1 MPPKQVKGKKKG
13 GKKKIQDAFLKKE
26 WYVVKVPKFI
36 EMKDSEFKYRVGY
49 TPAKKGGAKKQLEG
63 RTFTINLADLEEPPK
78 IKKADQD
85 RDRHRKPNRND
96 CKNFTF
102 VAEETYGQQI
112 LTQWSGMEITRN
124 YRCSLIRKWH
134 TMIECFVDA
143 KTTDGYVLRIKAVAF
158 TRRQPEQVKKTCYAK
173 NSQRKKIRGRM
184 REVIRNHVSSED
196 LKGVIRKLSQSAIG
210 REIKKSCQLIFPL
223 KTCMVEKVKVLRG
236 PKRDV
241 ARLLKIHELSSAFD
255 PLPEEELQAIAAAD
269 QAAAE
274 AAPEAGGDAD
284 GDAEVTES

>member
-13 GKKKIQDAFLKKE
+13 GKKKIQDDKMNNDWF
-26 WYVVKVPKFI
+26 VIKVPKYI
-36 EMKDSEFKYRVGY
+36 EMTDPDFKYRVGY
-49 TPAKKGGAKKQLEG
+49 TPAKKGGGKKQLES

-78 IKKADQD
+78 IKLANQGAD
-85 RDRHRKPNRND
+85 RRREPNRND

-102 VAEETYGQQI
+102 VAEEVYGQQL
-112 LTQWSGMEITRN
+112 LTQWNGMEITRN

-134 TMIECFVDA
+134 SMIECLIDA

-173 NSQRKKIRGRM
+173 NSQRKRIRTRM
-184 REVIRNHVSSED
+184 REVIRNHISSED
-196 LKGVIRKLSQSAIG
+196 LKGVIRKLSRSSIG

-236 PKRDV
+236 PKRDA

-255 PLPEEELQAIAAAD
+255 PVPEEEQAPAQDATDAKV
-269 QAAAE
+269 E
-274 AAPEAGGDAD
+274 ETAGND
-284 GDAEVTES
+284 DAEFVEPD

>member
-13 GKKKIQDAFLKKE
+13 GKKKIQDSFLKKE

-36 EMKDSEFKYRVGY
+36 EMSDPDFKFRVGY

-78 IKKADQD
+78 SRKADQGAE
-85 RDRHRKPNRND
+85 RRREPNRND

-102 VAEETYGQQI
+102 VAEEIYGQQI

-134 TMIECFVDA
+134 TMIECLVDA
-143 KTTDGYVLRIKAVAF
+143 KTTDGFVLRIKAVAF

-173 NSQRKKIRGRM
+173 NSQRKK
-184 REVIRNHVSSED
+184 NTFSY
-196 LKGVIRKLSQSAIG
+196 
-210 REIKKSCQLIFPL
+210 
-223 KTCMVEKVKVLRG
+223 
-236 PKRDV
+236 
-241 ARLLKIHELSSAFD
+241 ARSNS
-255 PLPEEELQAIAAAD
+255 
-269 QAAAE
+269 
-274 AAPEAGGDAD
+274 
-284 GDAEVTES
+284 

>member
-26 WYVVKVPKFI
+26 WYVIKVPKFI
-36 EMKDSEFKYRVGY
+36 EMQDPDFKYRVGY

-78 IKKADQD
+78 LKKLDQD
-85 RDRHRKPNRND
+85 RDRRHQLNRND
-96 CKNFTF
+96 CKNFSF
-102 VAEETYGQQI
+102 VAEEIYGQQI
-112 LTQWSGMEITRN
+112 LTQWNGMEITRN

-134 TMIECFVDA
+134 SMIECIVDA
-143 KTTDGYVLRIKAVAF
+143 KTTDGYVLRVKAVSF

-173 NSQRKKIRGRM
+173 NSQRRRIRARM

-196 LKGVIRKLSQSAIG
+196 LKSVIRRLSQSAIG

-223 KTCMVEKVKVLRG
+223 KTCMVEKVKVMRG

-241 ARLLKIHELSSAFD
+241 SRLLKIHELSSGFD
-255 PLPEEELQAIAAAD
+255 PLPEGDAALQPTADDAEEAGD
-269 QAAAE
+269 EEAE
-274 AAPEAGGDAD
+274 AG
-284 GDAEVTES
+284 AEE

>member
-1 MPPKQVKGKKKG
+1 
-13 GKKKIQDAFLKKE
+13 
-26 WYVVKVPKFI
+26 VKVPKFI
-36 EMKDSEFKYRVGY
+36 EMKDPDFKYRVGF

-78 IKKADQD
+78 IRKADQD
-85 RDRHRKPNRND
+85 RDHRHKPNRND
-96 CKNFTF
+96 CKNFSF
-102 VAEETYGQQI
+102 IAEETYGQQI
-112 LTQWSGMEITRN
+112 LTQWNGMEITRN

-134 TMIECFVDA
+134 TMIQCIVDA
-143 KTTDGYVLRIKAVAF
+143 KTTDGYVLRVKAIAF

-173 NSQRKKIRGRM
+173 NSQRKRIRGRM

-223 KTCMVEKVKVLRG
+223 KTCLVEKVKVLRG

-241 ARLLKIHELSSAFD
+241 SRLLKIHELAAGFD
-255 PLPEEELQAIAAAD
+255 PLPEEELTATAGAD
-269 QAAAE
+269 AAE
-274 AAPEAGGDAD
+274 EAEAEEAEAEAEAGDA
-284 GDAEVTES
+284 

>member
-36 EMKDSEFKYRVGY
+36 EMKDPDFKYRVGF

-78 IKKADQD
+78 IRKADQD
-85 RDRHRKPNRND
+85 RDHRHKPNRND
-96 CKNFTF
+96 CKNFSF
-102 VAEETYGQQI
+102 IAEETYGQQI
-112 LTQWSGMEITRN
+112 LTQWNGMEITRN

-134 TMIECFVDA
+134 TMIQCIVDA
-143 KTTDGYVLRIKAVAF
+143 KTTDGYVLRVKAIAF

-173 NSQRKKIRGRM
+173 NSQRKRIRGRM

-223 KTCMVEKVKVLRG
+223 KTCLVEKVKVLRG

-241 ARLLKIHELSSAFD
+241 SRLLKIHELAAGFD
-255 PLPEEELQAIAAAD
+255 PLPEEELTATAGAD
-269 QAAAE
+269 AAE
-274 AAPEAGGDAD
+274 EAEAEEAEAEAEAGDA
-284 GDAEVTES
+284 